1 MIKENN
7 FKSDLEWSHARQDDE
22 IFDEY
27 YRNKF
32 DGVLS
37 IEKVDCLKLQ
47 KLGIDK
53 VINQTFDRR
62 ITIDEKKR
70 RESYTDVLIELFS
83 VSKLPTDPPKN
94 PSLGSLLSRDGK
106 RRGWAFKNNCDFIVY
121 AIMPMQTL
129 YLIPQKLLTI
139 ATRKHWKSWCQKYH
153 HKCASNFTYWTVS
166 VPVPT
171 QHLFECLQNE
181 MTDTFTYQP
190 EAKAF

>member
-53 VINQTFDRR
+53 VTETNRF
-62 ITIDEKKR
+62 
-70 RESYTDVLIELFS
+70 
-83 VSKLPTDPPKN
+83 
-94 PSLGSLLSRDGK
+94 
-106 RRGWAFKNNCDFIVY
+106 
-121 AIMPMQTL
+121 
-129 YLIPQKLLTI
+129 
-139 ATRKHWKSWCQKYH
+139 H
-153 HKCASNFTYWTVS
+153 
-166 VPVPT
+166 
-171 QHLFECLQNE
+171 
-181 MTDTFTYQP
+181 
-190 EAKAF
+190 